1 MAQYYILYNGQQIG
15 PMDKTQLFSYGLNP
29 NSQVWT
35 EGMPQWAAAFTVPEL
50 MELINNR
57 PAGTTVPPQAP
68 GVSDPI
74 SDTGTSGKSRLAFG
88 LLAIFLGGLGVQ
100 YFYAGKITAG
110 ILSIVLS
117 LFTCG
122 LWTVL
127 YLVQGILT
135 ITMSQDEFERKF
147 VYSNSTFPLF

>member
-15 PMDKTQLFSYGLNP
+15 PIDKSQLFNYGLNP

-35 EGMPQWAAAFTVPEL
+35 EGMPQWASAFTVPEL
-50 MELINNR
+50 IELINNR
-57 PAGTTVPPQAP
+57 PAGTTVPPQNNIM
-68 GVSDPI
+68 SDPI

-88 LLAIFLGGLGVQ
+88 LFAIFLGGLGIQ
-100 YFYAGKITAG
+100 YFYVNKITAG

-122 LWTVL
+122 IWTVL
-127 YLVQGILT
+127 CLVQGILA
-135 ITMSQDEFERKF
+135 ITMSQAEFERKF
-147 VYSNSTFPLF
+147 VYSNSTLPLF

>member
-57 PAGTTVPPQAP
+57 PAGTAVPPQAP

-88 LLAIFLGGLGVQ
+88 LFAIFLGGLGVQ

-127 YLVQGILT
+127 YLVQGILA